1 MKKQLL
7 AFSLVAVVLASFL
20 AGCGDD
26 DGGGGGSCEA
36 SAYVGTD
43 TGSHKIFVN
52 GIPGSTLGLGD
63 IQDTLT
69 ITDLGSNKVNIFAN
83 SLSLN
88 LPGTL
93 NANCSVTLDSVIF
106 EPGDTIFINSATF
119 GQVKIFNVRAGG
131 SGSQSGNTVSTSIK
145 IKKGNTN
152 LALLPNLQ
160 NVELKG
166 TFKGVP

>member
-26 DGGGGGSCEA
+26 NGGGGSCDVT
-36 SAYVGTD
+36 AYVGTD

-69 ITDLGSNKVNIFAN
+69 ISEISSTSINIYAN

-88 LPGTL
+88 LTGNINP
-93 NANCSVTLDSVIF
+93 NCSITMDSVIF
-106 EPGDTIFINSATF
+106 GAGDTIYIASATF
-119 GQVKIFNVRAGG
+119 GQVKIYNVRAGG

-166 TFKGVP
+166 TFKRVP